1 MSASPIRAQRY
12 LFGALLTV
20 AIVVLTLSTAYIH
33 STLGGMLFTLNA
45 IGYALLA
52 VAIVVGSAAP
62 WPIVARFS
70 WLPRVGL
77 FGFALAT
84 IIGWMVMG
92 PYYEL
97 AYIAKGIEVALL
109 ALLVIDSFR
118 VYGGPAGLVTEAVAS
133 LQETLAAIRR

>member
-1 MSASPIRAQRY
+1 MSASPVRAQRY

-20 AIVVLTLSTAYIH
+20 AIVALTLSTAYIH

-52 VAIVVGSAAP
+52 VAIVVGAAAP
-62 WPIVARFS
+62 WPIVVRFS

-92 PYYEL
+92 PRSRRLRSIGAVEKTSGKSPP
-97 AYIAKGIEVALL
+97 AYPPRNCLILL
-109 ALLVIDSFR
+109 PIPCSFSDS
-118 VYGGPAGLVTEAVAS
+118 
-133 LQETLAAIRR
+133 